1 LAAKRCSIC
10 EHLQIHDSNQEE
22 IPVGQITHEQANL
35 LLRLY
40 ELRREPRLR
49 QARDWVVAQFEAN
62 TPKEVLAKYP
72 MGSEENAS
80 LRMVLSYWEMAAG
93 LANRGLI
100 DDELF
105 FENSGEAW
113 FVWEKVKNV
122 IESQRIATKNP
133 VYLIHLENLVK
144 RLEKW
149 REQVAPGWL
158 EATRQA
164 RAAARSTAKSGN

>member
-1 LAAKRCSIC
+1 
-10 EHLQIHDSNQEE
+10 
-22 IPVGQITHEQANL
+22 VGQVTHEQANL

-49 QARDWVVAQFEAN
+49 QARAWVVGQFEAS
-62 TPKEVLAKYP
+62 TPEEVSAKYP
-72 MGSEENAS
+72 MGSEDNAS

-122 IESQRIATKNP
+122 VQLQRAGAKNP
-133 VYLIHLENLVK
+133 VYLAQLENLVK
-144 RLEKW
+144 RFEQW

-158 EATRQA
+158 EATRRA
-164 RAAARSTAKSGN
+164 RAAARSSTRSAN